1 MRVEG
6 GSERFYATDL
16 TNFLG
21 CRHLAVLERL
31 AAHGRTR
38 RPHFDDPMLE
48 LLRER
53 GLEHERDFV
62 QFMASKGKR
71 IAEIDRRSTHAF
83 DDTRRAMHENVD
95 VIVQARLE
103 HDRWAGWADVLL
115 RVSSER
121 DPAVTLYEPLETK
134 LARETRGATL
144 IQLCLYAELL
154 GDMQGSA
161 PSILRVVVPGA
172 NYEPETYRFEEFRA
186 YFRYVRRQFEEA
198 LREPLPPSID
208 AASPYPDP
216 VPHCDYCNWYSQC
229 DERRRR
235 DDHVSLVAGIT
246 RSQRKELSAW
256 GISTLTG
263 LAEVPVPIQQKP
275 TRGSLVSLE
284 RVREQARL
292 QLEAR
297 RSVTPPF
304 ELLAVEPGHGL
315 SALPAP
321 SPLDIFLDL
330 EGDRLSEGGGRDY
343 LFGYAYRDEDA
354 APRYE
359 CLWALSPA
367 EEKTAFE
374 RLIDVIVER
383 RRRDAGAHVYH
394 YAPYE
399 PTAMKRLVGRY
410 ATRSDVLDDLLRG
423 DAFVDLYAVV
433 RKSLRAGVESYSIK
447 KLEPLYGLVREVDLR
462 LVSRQLRTVEYAIA
476 RNDPGALSED
486 TRGAVEGYNRD
497 DCVSAMALR
506 DWLETLRAD
515 AERRLG
521 TSIPRPAAPTERAS
535 ETLSERLA
543 KVRAVAE
550 ALTSG
555 LPAQRSRDEGAQWTL
570 AQLLEWHRREENAEW
585 WEFFRLSEMTE
596 EELVDDRAGI
606 AGLAFDVR
614 VETTKRGVVVDRY
627 KFPPQETDFAE
638 GDDLF
643 EPGGAS
649 FSSFARVEAIDL
661 EHRTVDIRKGAARAD
676 IHVPALFR
684 HERVANPDA
693 AQGLLRL
700 GEFVRDHGID
710 AAGPHRAERDLLL
723 RRNPR
728 TVEGTPSRLPNET
741 TGAAARRLALAL
753 DGGVLAIQGP
763 PGAGK
768 THTGA
773 RIIVDLVRA
782 GLHVG
787 VTANSHKVIRHLLE
801 EAVRAAVEEG
811 VRLPCMH
818 RVTEKSK
825 VPSSHIE
832 EVTDPALASVKVR
845 VGGYKV
851 YGGTAWMWTREDLAK
866 SVDVL
871 VVDEAG
877 QMSLANVLACA
888 HAAKNLILLGDPQQ
902 LQQPQ
907 KARHPDGAE
916 LSALEYFLEGQATIP
931 EDRGLFLGETWRM
944 HPSVCSFTSD
954 LFYESRL
961 HPRPDLSSQAV
972 GGSTRFAGAGLFYV
986 PVEHDGNQNVSVE
999 EAAAVAQL
1007 VAELTAPGTTWT
1019 DRHGG
1024 TRPLALSDILVV
1036 APFNAHVAAIAEQ
1049 IPNARVG
1056 TVDKFQGQE
1065 APVVIFSMA
1074 TSNPDDA
1081 PHGMEFLFSR
1091 NRLNVATSRARG
1103 VCILVGNP
1111 RLFRLE
1117 CRTPEQMRMANA
1129 FCAYLERAR
1138 VIDLT
1143 NPGVTT

>member
-6 GSERFYATDL
+6 EREQLFATDL

-21 CRHLAVLERL
+21 CKHLAVLERL
-31 AAHGRTR
+31 AAHGRAR
-38 RPHFDDPMLE
+38 RPRFEDPMLD

-53 GLEHERDFV
+53 GLEHERAYVEFL
-62 QFMASKGKR
+62 ASQGKR
-71 IAEIDRRSTHAF
+71 IVEIDKNSPGAF
-83 DDTRRAMHENVD
+83 DDTQRAMHENVD

-115 RVSSER
+115 RVPSER
-121 DPAVTLYEPLETK
+121 DPAAMVYEPVETK

-154 GDMQGSA
+154 TEMQGAA
-161 PSILRVVVPGA
+161 PSILRVVVPGSS
-172 NYEPETYRFEEFRA
+172 YEPEKYRFDEFRS
-186 YFRYVRRQFEEA
+186 YFRYVRHRFEDA
-198 LREPLPPSID
+198 LGEPLPSSVD
-208 AASPYPDP
+208 EASPYPDP

-229 DERRRR
+229 NERWRR
-235 DDHVSLVAGIT
+235 DDHLSLVAGIT
-246 RSQRKELSAW
+246 KSQRKELSAW
-256 GISTLTG
+256 GISTLTE
-263 LAEVPVPIQQKP
+263 LARLPLPIERRP
-275 TRGSLVSLE
+275 TRGSVVSLE

-292 QLEAR
+292 QVEAR
-297 RSVTPPF
+297 SSATPPF
-304 ELLAVEPGHGL
+304 ELLPIEPGQGL
-315 SALPAP
+315 AALPGP

-330 EGDRLSEGGGRDY
+330 EGDRLAEGGGRDY
-343 LFGYAYRDEDA
+343 LFGYAYRDEDG

-359 CLWALSPA
+359 CLWALSAA
-367 EEKTAFE
+367 EEKAAFE
-374 RLIDVIVER
+374 RLIDLIAER
-383 RRRDAGAHVYH
+383 RRRDTGAHVYH

-399 PTAMKRLVGRY
+399 PTAMRRLVGRY
-410 ATRSDVLDDLLRG
+410 ATRSDVLDELLRG
-423 DAFVDLYAVV
+423 DVFVDLYAVV

-447 KLEPLYGLVREVDLR
+447 KLEALYGLVREVDLR

-486 TRGAVEGYNRD
+486 TRCAVEGYNRD

-506 DWLETLRAD
+506 EWLETLRAD
-515 AERRLG
+515 AERLG
-521 TSIPRPAAPTERAS
+521 TPIPRPAAPTERVS

-543 KVRAVAE
+543 KVRAVAD

-555 LPAQRSRDEGAQWTL
+555 LPPQRARDDEAQWTL

-585 WEFFRLSEMTE
+585 WEFFRLSEMTD

-627 KFPPQETDFAE
+627 KFPPQETDVAE

-643 EPGGAS
+643 EPGDAK

-661 EHRTVDIRKGAARAD
+661 EHRSVDLRKGSARAD
-676 IHVPALFR
+676 THVPALFR

-693 AQGLLRL
+693 AQALLRL
-700 GEFVRDHGID
+700 GEFVREHGTD
-710 AAGPHRAERDLLL
+710 ARGPHRAERDLLL

-728 TVEGTPSRLPNET
+728 TVEGAPSRLPNET
-741 TGAAARRLALAL
+741 AGAAARRLALAL

-763 PGAGK
+763 PGSGK

-825 VPSSHIE
+825 APSRHIE
-832 EVTDPALASVKVR
+832 EVTDPTLASVKVR

-851 YGGTAWMWTREDLAK
+851 YGGTAWMWTREELAK

-888 HAAKNLILLGDPQQ
+888 QAAKNLILLGDPQQ

-907 KARHPDGAE
+907 KARHPEGAE
-916 LSALEYFLEGQATIP
+916 LSALEYFLEGHATIP

-944 HPSVCSFTSD
+944 HPNVCSFTSD
-954 LFYESRL
+954 LFYEGRL
-961 HPRPDLSSQAV
+961 HPGPDLSSQAV

-986 PVEHDGNQNVSVE
+986 PVEHDGNQNASME

-1036 APFNAHVAAIAEQ
+1036 APYNAHVAAIAER

-1091 NRLNVATSRARG
+1091 HRLNVATSRAQG

-1111 RLFRLE
+1111 QLFQLE
-1117 CRTPEQMRMANA
+1117 CCTPEQMRMANA
-1129 FCAYLERAR
+1129 FCAYIERAR
-1138 VIDLT
+1138 TV
-1143 NPGVTT
+1143 GR